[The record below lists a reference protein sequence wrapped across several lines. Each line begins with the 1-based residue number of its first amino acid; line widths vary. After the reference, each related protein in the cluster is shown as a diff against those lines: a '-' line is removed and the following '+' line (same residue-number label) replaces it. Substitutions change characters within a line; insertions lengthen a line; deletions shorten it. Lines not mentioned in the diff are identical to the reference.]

1 MSTNQPPENDSNAS
15 PGGDHPPA
23 GGNPPPQ
30 AAPQFAPAGQP
41 QQPPAAGYPPAAG
54 AFVPQP
60 PPAPKKSGVAKR
72 ILFSVVG
79 AIVAI
84 VVGILVRNGIFDS
97 PSMKA
102 GDCVQQTGEDSV
114 KVVACDSA
122 DAQYSVLGIVEKQSQ
137 ISARMGAC
145 KAFPETTSV
154 YWQGRDTKSGTVY
167 CLKKL

>member
-1 MSTNQPPENDSNAS
+1 MTKEL
-15 PGGDHPPA
+15 G
-23 GGNPPPQ
+23 
-30 AAPQFAPAGQP
+30 
-41 QQPPAAGYPPAAG
+41 
-54 AFVPQP
+54 
-60 PPAPKKSGVAKR
+60 
-72 ILFSVVG
+72 
-79 AIVAI
+79 
-84 VVGILVRNGIFDS
+84 VGIIGCGNISTTYFKLS
-97 PSMKA
+97 PLFK
-102 GDCVQQTGEDSV
+102 GV

>member
-30 AAPQFAPAGQP
+30 AAPQFGPPGQP

-54 AFVPQP
+54 AFVPQ

-114 KVVACDSA
+114 KIVACDSA

>member
-15 PGGDHPPA
+15 PGGNHPPA
-23 GGNPPPQ
+23 GCNPPQ